1 MFAGA
6 VMLGDLDD
14 FIVPSQACVNPLFA
28 RPKDAAAD
36 AEKPGN
42 GQARIAI
49 DSDLL

>member
-36 AEKPGN
+36 AGAPGK
-42 GQARIAI
+42 GRIVI